1 MRDGVDQRVKV
12 EGRQIRIL
20 SLDEHHV
27 WCVVPAWTNRY
38 HWFSTRICMN
48 NKIIDM
54 IMFRT
59 R

>member
-38 HWFSTRICMN
+38 HWFSTRIC
-48 NKIIDM
+48 IEQ
-54 IMFRT
+54 
-59 R
+59 